1 MRRHQSTVFS
11 IALHFLADRSAAEE
25 LAQDVF
31 LQLHA
36 NLATMKSEDHMKF
49 WLRKVT
55 AHRCIDYKR
64 RRKLPQVS
72 LDDAPEPAAPTQSS
86 DPFLARRLRQYVA
99 SLPEKPRLVVIL
111 RYQEDMRAED
121 IAEVLAMPLAT
132 VKSHLQ
138 RSLAMLR
145 EKVTRAIGEVT
156 TMTDMNMN
164 KDTNGLDD
172 ALKSALRRQEAPD
185 GFADRVM
192 ARVAA
197 HAGQTQ
203 EARRDS
209 WLSLF
214 TQPFVRWTALAAFAT
229 AMILGVHVYNVHREQ
244 ARGEAAKQRLMLAL
258 HVAGS
263 KLQLAKAKVNEMN
276 ANQTGTSR

>member
-1 MRRHQSTVFS
+1 MAERSAAERSPDRSENGVAPTSFADIGFAEAGFADIVRRHQAAVFS
-11 IALHFLADRSAAEE
+11 IALHFLGDRSAAEE

-64 RRKLPQVS
+64 RRRLPQVS
-72 LDDAPEPAAPTQSS
+72 LEDAPEPSAPTQAS

-99 SLPEKPRLVVIL
+99 SLPEKARLVVIL
-111 RYQEDMRAED
+111 RYQEDLRAED
-121 IAEVLAMPLAT
+121 IAEALAMPLAT

-156 TMTDMNMN
+156 
-164 KDTNGLDD
+164 L
-172 ALKSALRRQEAPD
+172 
-185 GFADRVM
+185 
-192 ARVAA
+192 
-197 HAGQTQ
+197 
-203 EARRDS
+203 
-209 WLSLF
+209 
-214 TQPFVRWTALAAFAT
+214 
-229 AMILGVHVYNVHREQ
+229 
-244 ARGEAAKQRLMLAL
+244 
-258 HVAGS
+258 
-263 KLQLAKAKVNEMN
+263 
-276 ANQTGTSR
+276 

>member
-1 MRRHQSTVFS
+1 MAERTAPEQSLNIAGNDISENDVAEANFAGIDFAEIMRRHQSAVFS

-36 NLATMKSEDHMKF
+36 NLSTLKSEDHMRF

-64 RRKLPQVS
+64 RRRPAQVS
-72 LDDAPEPAAPTQSS
+72 LDDAPEPAVPAQSA

-156 TMTDMNMN
+156 
-164 KDTNGLDD
+164 
-172 ALKSALRRQEAPD
+172 
-185 GFADRVM
+185 
-192 ARVAA
+192 
-197 HAGQTQ
+197 
-203 EARRDS
+203 
-209 WLSLF
+209 
-214 TQPFVRWTALAAFAT
+214 
-229 AMILGVHVYNVHREQ
+229 I
-244 ARGEAAKQRLMLAL
+244 
-258 HVAGS
+258 
-263 KLQLAKAKVNEMN
+263 
-276 ANQTGTSR
+276 